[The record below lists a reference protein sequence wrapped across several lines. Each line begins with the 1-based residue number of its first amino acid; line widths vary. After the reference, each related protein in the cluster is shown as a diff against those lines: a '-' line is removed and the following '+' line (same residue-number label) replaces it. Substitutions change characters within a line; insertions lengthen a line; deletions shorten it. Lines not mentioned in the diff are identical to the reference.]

1 MAWANEG
8 SPDMCV
14 LAGKVRLPE
23 IRILLQ
29 LTRGSLARRN
39 GGRNLSET
47 RAASVESRC
56 LRVRTQVQRS
66 FNAGAG
72 QSTVVEP
79 ASAALG
85 AWFRNFLHEISPYW
99 RGHVCTRERRQPVSV
114 DRHWN
119 PRCLLSRLQLRC
131 WRVGGLDPTLA
142 RIRLLVTERPTFR
155 HSCAIYEPAA
165 PSKGQSMGYC
175 CPKNDYF
182 GMIDA
187 KLNKSSYRN
196 GNSGAR

>member
-1 MAWANEG
+1 V
-8 SPDMCV
+8 P
-14 LAGKVRLPE
+14 PE
-23 IRILLQ
+23 PPAAPV
-29 LTRGSLARRN
+29 LARRRF
-39 GGRNLSET
+39 GSEGIPHD
-47 RAASVESRC
+47 
-56 LRVRTQVQRS
+56 Q
-66 FNAGAG
+66 
-72 QSTVVEP
+72 
-79 ASAALG
+79 
-85 AWFRNFLHEISPYW
+85 
-99 RGHVCTRERRQPVSV
+99 
-114 DRHWN
+114 
-119 PRCLLSRLQLRC
+119 
-131 WRVGGLDPTLA
+131 TLA